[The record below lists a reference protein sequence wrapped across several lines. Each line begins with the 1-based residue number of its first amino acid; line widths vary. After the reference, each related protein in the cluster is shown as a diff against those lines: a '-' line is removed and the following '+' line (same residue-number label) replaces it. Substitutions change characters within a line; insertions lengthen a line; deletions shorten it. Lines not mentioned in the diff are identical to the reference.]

1 MNDLLRRL
9 RGLMGIGVTW
19 GVLWAM
25 IGVALV
31 LVTRAFDPGSVDAGE
46 GAVTV
51 GRVLGFAGFVSG
63 VAFGTLLSIAE
74 RRRELRELA
83 LWRAGLWG
91 ALGAAVIPLLT
102 AADDKM
108 VILTCP
114 LGLLFATTSILLAR
128 RAELRD
134 AGLTPVRVPAP
145 R

>member
-1 MNDLLRRL
+1 MNDVLRRL
-9 RGLMGIGVTW
+9 RGLVGIGVTW
-19 GVLWAM
+19 GVLWALF
-25 IGVALV
+25 GVALV
-31 LVTRAFDPGSVDAGE
+31 MGLRAFAPASAGE
-46 GAVTV
+46 GALVV

-63 VAFGTLLSIAE
+63 VAFGTLLTVAE
-74 RRRELRELA
+74 RRRNLQSLA

-91 ALGAAVIPLLT
+91 AIGAAVIPLLT

-114 LGLLFATTSILLAR
+114 LGLLFATSSVLIAR

-134 AGLTPVRVPAP
+134 AGRTPVQVRAP